1 MRPLYLA
8 GWGYVAIAAM
18 LVYRAQHPMLN
29 EPVAVFYEQTGPEAA
44 PSGSPAQRWFAAV
57 KPQCNAL
64 EVELTMTRSPAPA
77 GWEGS
82 GFAAACYALAGK
94 TTRAR
99 ALIDALPDH
108 DDRYRAAGIVFD
120 VGHPVADA
128 GDDESAGPIME
139 LVLLYWPTHY
149 MALYHAGIA
158 EYRTGQRDLAIKN
171 LEAFLQNYHEDDGW
185 TGSAEAVL
193 KELRAGGGR

>member
-18 LVYRAQHPMLN
+18 LVYRAQQPVLY
-29 EPVAVFYEQTGPEAA
+29 EPVTVFSEPVSTEVAA
-44 PSGSPAQRWFAAV
+44 SGSPAQRWFFTV

-94 TTRAR
+94 ITRAK
-99 ALIDALPDH
+99 ALIDALPH
-108 DDRYRAAGIVFD
+108 SEQVRAAGIVFD

-139 LVLLYWPTHY
+139 LVLQYWPDHY

-158 EYRTGQRDLAIKN
+158 EYRLGQRDLAIEN
-171 LEAFLQNYHEDDGW
+171 LEAFLRHYHQNDGW

-193 KELRAGGGR
+193 KELRAGGAR